1 MFAAI
6 MKLLCS
12 FGVLI
17 FFMAVALLFGGSCA
31 NIIPPNGGPRDS
43 IPPVLLNASPKDST
57 LNFRGN
63 KITLTFNEYV
73 DLLDVQN
80 QLLFTPLFQNNPK
93 VEVGGKNINVTFR
106 DSLEANTTYILN
118 FGDAI
123 RDYNESNIL
132 KGYTYTFSTGPAL
145 DSLELTGKVVLAQ
158 TGKIDSTLSV
168 ILHRKLEDS
177 AVQNSRPQYV
187 VKLDPQGNFRFRNL
201 PAGRFAIYALSV
213 SGSSR
218 QYQNKSTLF
227 AFLDSNIVVGDTST
241 NNNLMLYAYREE
253 ETRQQGGADIQPT
266 RTVQNRLVFTTNLSN
281 NQQDLLN
288 DLVLNFI
295 TPLRTF
301 DSAQITLSTDSVF
314 TAAVSTA
321 SLDTAKK
328 KITINTQWKEN
339 TKYNL
344 VLNADFAAD
353 TAGRRLLKTDT
364 LYFNTR
370 KAADYGAVSI
380 RLKTKDSTINPVL
393 QFVQNDLVVFS
404 VPIKSG
410 VFTSNR
416 FLPGEYDLRILNDT
430 NNNGKWD
437 AGSFFVGKKQPE
449 LVRSLDR
456 KINIKAGVDNDFE
469 L

>member
-12 FGVLI
+12 FGVVI
-17 FFMAVALLFGGSCA
+17 FFMAVALLFGSSCA

-43 IPPVLLNASPKDST
+43 IPPALLSASPKDST

-63 KITLTFNEYV
+63 KITLTFDEYI

-80 QLLFTPLFQNNPK
+80 QLLFTPLFKIEKNPK
-93 VEVGGKNINVTFR
+93 VEVGGKNITITFR
-106 DSLEANTTYILN
+106 DSLDANTTYIFN

-123 RDYNESNIL
+123 RDYNEGNIL

-177 AVQNSRPQYV
+177 AVQKSRPQYV
-187 VKLDPQGNFRFRNL
+187 VKLDQQGNFHFRNL
-201 PAGRFAIYALSV
+201 PAGRFAIYAL
-213 SGSSR
+213 GEAGTSR
-218 QYQNKSTLF
+218 QYQNKNNLF
-227 AFLDSNIVVGDTST
+227 AFADSAVVVGSS
-241 NNNLMLYAYREE
+241 NNVTLYAYRE
-253 ETRQQGGADIQPT
+253 TAPQPPGGADNQPT
-266 RTVQNRLVFTTNLSN
+266 RTAQNRLVFTTNLSS

-288 DLVLNFI
+288 DLSLSFL

-301 DSAQITLSTDSVF
+301 DSAQISLSTDSVF
-314 TAAVSTA
+314 TPAVYNV
-321 SLDTAKK
+321 SLDTTKK
-328 KITINTQWKEN
+328 KITITTQWKEN

-344 VLNADFAAD
+344 VLNRDFAAD
-353 TAGRRLLKTDT
+353 TAGRRLLKSDT
-364 LYFNTR
+364 LSFNTR
-370 KAADYGAVSI
+370 KAADYGSISI
-380 RLKTKDSTINPVL
+380 RLKTKDSVINPVL

-410 VFTSNR
+410 AFSSNR
-416 FLPGEYDLRILNDT
+416 FLPGEYDLRILNDA

-437 AGSFFVGKKQPE
+437 TGSFFVDKKQPE

-456 KINIKAGVDNDFE
+456 KINVKAGVDNDFE